1 MRSLWIY
8 GRSQLRRLVTRHRCA
23 ETKHE
28 LGAHDLLS
36 WYALQINRL
45 FATPSLIRC
54 AYSTVTGASRG
65 IGLALVTKL
74 LESRP
79 DTFVFATTRVN
90 SVDLNKLHGSF
101 PTALRILTLNVED
114 ESQYASL
121 TDEIRGLTDRLDYVI
136 ANAGKS
142 FTHCRDSSSWLIYTY
157 T

>member
-1 MRSLWIY
+1 
-8 GRSQLRRLVTRHRCA
+8 LRLAARHHCA
-23 ETKHE
+23 EAKHE
-28 LGAHDLLS
+28 PWTHNLLS
-36 WYALQINRL
+36 WYAQVFELVIPPRL
-45 FATPSLIRC
+45 TRC
-54 AYSTVTGASRG
+54 TYSIVTGASRG

-79 DTFVFATTRVN
+79 DAFVFATTRVN
-90 SVDLNKLHGSF
+90 SVDLNKLHESF

-142 FTHCRDSSSWLIYTY
+142 FTRCRDSSSSLIYTY
-157 T
+157 I